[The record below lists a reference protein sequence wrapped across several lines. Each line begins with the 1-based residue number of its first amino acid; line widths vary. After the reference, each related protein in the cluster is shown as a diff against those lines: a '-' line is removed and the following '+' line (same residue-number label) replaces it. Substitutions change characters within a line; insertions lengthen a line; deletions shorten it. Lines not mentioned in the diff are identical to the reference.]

1 MKFEPFEKKLVA
13 VLNEKIEIG
22 RAMNALAHM
31 SLGLGAGYSNKAE
44 LRLQDYTDADE
55 QKHPAISDIPF
66 IVLKAKSNQIR
77 ELRKAARES
86 SIHFTDF
93 TQTMLGETY
102 LEQHANT
109 NKTKEQD
116 LEYFG
121 ICLFGDWNM
130 ISHLTKKF
138 SLWR

>member
-13 VLNEKIEIG
+13 ILNEKIETG

-31 SLGLGAGYSNKAE
+31 SLGLGASYSNKAE
-44 LRLQDYTDADE
+44 LRLQDYKDGDE
-55 QKHPAISDIPF
+55 QKHPTISDIPF
-66 IVLKAKSNQIR
+66 IVLKGKSGQIR
-77 ELRKAARES
+77 ELRKAAREK

-93 TQTMLGETY
+93 THTMLGDTY
-102 LEQHANT
+102 IEQHVNT

-121 ICLFGDWNM
+121 ICLFGDWNT
-130 ISHLTKKF
+130 ISQLTKKF